1 MEDGFGGKI
10 LNDFSQRA
18 QKSLGNLYD
27 PCRPIEAKRNDAYS
41 ST

>member
-1 MEDGFGGKI
+1 MEDGIGGKN

-18 QKSLGNLYD
+18 QESFGNLYD
-27 PCRPIEAKRNDAYS
+27 PCRPIEAKRNHAYS